1 MYDGTVDNGRVA
13 QDPRRTVIFP
23 LEPGTTILFVGDSV
37 TDCERREDA
46 RGHLGFGYV
55 RVIAESPRAA
65 PATIV
70 NTGTGGD
77 RIGDLARRWQVDVLD
92 QQADV
97 VSILIGVN
105 DTWRRFD
112 SGQATSSVQFEGGY
126 RRLLDGVAAAGSE
139 LVLIEPFVL
148 PVSEEQKAWRDDLDP
163 KIEVVR
169 KLAAEYDAL
178 LVPADVELTRQAAK
192 LGARTLADDGVHPT
206 ERGHACLA
214 SLWLN
219 TVAGNRF

>member
-1 MYDGTVDNGRVA
+1 M
-13 QDPRRTVIFP
+13 IFP

-65 PATIV
+65 AATIV
-70 NTGTGGD
+70 NTGNGGD
-77 RIGDLARRWQVDVLD
+77 RIGDLARRWRADVLD

-97 VSILIGVN
+97 VSILIGAN

-112 SGQATSSVQFEGGY
+112 SGQATSSAQFEGGY
-126 RRLLDGVAAAGSE
+126 RSLLDGVAAAGSQ

-169 KLAAEYDAL
+169 KLAADYDAI
-178 LVPADVELTRQAAK
+178 LVPADVELTRQTAK
-192 LGARTLADDGVHPT
+192 LGAGTLAFDGVHPT

-219 TVAGNRF
+219 TVAGNRP